1 MKVSMV
7 SVSRSA
13 AAPQLGQAVW
23 RQVGWNLRGL
33 SPVGRHST
41 SSGNSIGS
49 SSSGTGTAPQ
59 LGQWTTG
66 IGQPQ

>member
-13 AAPQLGQAVW
+13 APPQLGQVVC
-23 RQVGWNLRGL
+23 RQVGWNLSGL
-33 SPVGRHST
+33 SPVGRHSM
-41 SSGNSIGS
+41 SSGSSTGS
-49 SSSGTGTAPQ
+49 SSSGTGTGPQ
-59 LGQWTTG
+59 CGQCTTG